1 MPVRIG
7 DDVRRGLR
15 PQPKRALRVA
25 AAWGHLPRCAS
36 QLAPRRSQRGLREY
50 SDGLLGKIGLPVVV
64 ALCLTGCAQPSD
76 PASSSGPP
84 PPPPAETDIGPDVSR
99 MADQFLSVQEMD
111 PFLHGLTEEEAYPRQ
126 EAFVERLSATLGG
139 VAGYKTGGHDTR
151 PPNPNFPTGGIRA
164 VLLEGMVKP
173 SGTAVSLDDSVWGF
187 LEADFAFRVGD
198 VSINTADTDLEILAG
213 LDAIVP
219 FLEIP
224 DPAFTGNRRS
234 QTSSI
239 VTNMASRY
247 AFVGDPVPLAA
258 TPDWI
263 DRIDAMTFAVHDEQ
277 GTEVGSGRL
286 DGHYEPL
293 RVVRWLRD
301 HLRASGIRLEPG
313 HLLSLGN
320 LDITRQLKPDSP
332 QGGPAYRSN
341 RFTLSYYGLSDDP
354 ATVTVNIDR

>member
-1 MPVRIG
+1 
-7 DDVRRGLR
+7 
-15 PQPKRALRVA
+15 
-25 AAWGHLPRCAS
+25 
-36 QLAPRRSQRGLREY
+36 
-50 SDGLLGKIGLPVVV
+50 
-64 ALCLTGCAQPSD
+64 
-76 PASSSGPP
+76 
-84 PPPPAETDIGPDVSR
+84 
-99 MADQFLSVQEMD
+99 MADQFLRVQEMD
-111 PFLHGLTEEEAYPRQ
+111 PFLHDLTEEGAYRWQ
-126 EAFVERLSATLGG
+126 GAFVERLSRELGG
-139 VAGYKTGGHDTR
+139 IVGYKTGGHDTR
-151 PPNPNFPTGGIRA
+151 PPNPNFPPGGIRA
-164 VLLEGMVKP
+164 VLLEGMLKP

-224 DPAFTGNRRS
+224 DPAFAGNRRS
-234 QTSSI
+234 PTGSI

-263 DRIDAMTFAVHDEQ
+263 DRINAMTFAVHDEH

-286 DGHYEPL
+286 DGQYDPL

-301 HLRASGIRLEPG
+301 HLRTSGTRLEPG

-332 QGGPAYRSN
+332 QGSPAYRGS
-341 RFTLSYYGLSDDP
+341 RFTLSYYGLSDEP
-354 ATVTVNIDR
+354 ATVSVTIDR